1 MEIRRQLTVKKNDVL
16 ISLENICKYY
26 NNSDVIKNVSYE
38 FERNRCYVITG
49 ESGAGKSTLLNMIA
63 GYDEVDRGEVSIK
76 SKYDIQYMFQENL
89 LFSNLTVLENIA
101 LKYYSTRQQLSWN
114 LDELEHELSGMLSD
128 IQISH
133 LLHRKVGRL
142 SLGEKQRVALAG
154 ILTTDFEILLL
165 DEPIANI
172 DKENADR
179 ILKIVNDLITG
190 RTIIIITHTDID
202 SIDNIVSLELKDGG
216 LHEKQQIR

>member
-1 MEIRRQLTVKKNDVL
+1 MKKNDVL

-26 NNSDVIKNVSYE
+26 SNSDVINNVSYE
-38 FERNRCYVITG
+38 FERNKCYVITG

-63 GYDEVDRGEVSIK
+63 GYDEVDRGDVSIK
-76 SKYDIQYMFQENL
+76 SRYDIQYMFQENL

-101 LKYYSTRQQLSWN
+101 LKYYSTRQHLSWN
-114 LDELEHELSGMLSD
+114 LDELEQELSGMLSD

-142 SLGEKQRVALAG
+142 SLGERQRVALAG

-165 DEPIANI
+165 DEPIANV

-179 ILKIVNDLITG
+179 ILKIVNSLITG

>member
-101 LKYYSTRQQLSWN
+101 LKYYSTRQQLPWN

-179 ILKIVNDLITG
+179 ILKIVDDLITG

-202 SIDNIVSLELKDGG
+202 SSDNIVSLELKDGG

>member
-1 MEIRRQLTVKKNDVL
+1 MKKNDVL

-101 LKYYSTRQQLSWN
+101 LKYYSTRQQLPWN

-179 ILKIVNDLITG
+179 ILKIVDDLITG

-202 SIDNIVSLELKDGG
+202 SSDNIVSLELKDGG

>member
-1 MEIRRQLTVKKNDVL
+1 MKKNDVL